1 MIRRKLL
8 ACAAAL
14 AVSCV
19 IGMGVPAYAVD
30 DLRIIAPAKPGGG
43 WDQTARVLAEVI
55 TANGAKNVTV
65 ENVAGAGGT
74 VGLAQ
79 LADQEKG
86 NGNVLMVN
94 GLVMVGGADVD
105 PARYGAQPES
115 GTDAPRESRDASE
128 LGLYL
133 AALEK
138 GIPVLGIC
146 RGLQIMA
153 IAHGGSLH
161 QHLPDVVGNT
171 LHRDAPGTF
180 NYHGATFTPNSLIA
194 NLVGATE
201 IKVNSSHHQAVN
213 SPGDL
218 TVTGL
223 ASDGTIEVC
232 EVTSTK
238 FVLGVQWHP
247 EFSDDEATSENIF
260 RGFIAACS

>member
-1 MIRRKLL
+1 MTKPVIGITTYLEPAKWGAWELP
-8 ACAAAL
+8 AAL
-14 AVSCV
+14 IPWNYVNKLQQCGASVVLLPPDPDCHDA
-19 IGMGVPAYAVD
+19 IA
-30 DLRIIAPAKPGGG
+30 RI
-43 WDQTARVLAEVI
+43 D
-55 TANGAKNVTV
+55 
-65 ENVAGAGGT
+65 
-74 VGLAQ
+74 
-79 LADQEKG
+79 
-86 NGNVLMVN
+86 

-171 LHRDAPGTF
+171 LHRDSPGTF
-180 NYHGATFTPNSLIA
+180 NYHGATFTPGSLIA

-260 RGFIAACS
+260 RGFIVACS

>member
-1 MIRRKLL
+1 MTKPVIGITTYLEPAKWGAWELP
-8 ACAAAL
+8 AAL
-14 AVSCV
+14 IPWNYVNKLQQCGASV
-19 IGMGVPAYAVD
+19 
-30 DLRIIAPAKPGGG
+30 
-43 WDQTARVLAEVI
+43 VLLPPNPDCHDAI
-55 TANGAKNVTV
+55 DR
-65 ENVAGAGGT
+65 
-74 VGLAQ
+74 L
-79 LADQEKG
+79 D
-86 NGNVLMVN
+86 

-105 PARYGAQPES
+105 PARYGAQAES
-115 GTDAPRESRDASE
+115 GTDTPRQSRDASE

-133 AALEK
+133 AALAK

-153 IAHGGSLH
+153 VAHGGSLH

-180 NYHGATFTPNSLIA
+180 NYHGATFTPGSLIA
-194 NLVGATE
+194 QLVGATE
-201 IKVNSSHHQAVN
+201 ITVNSSHHQAVN

-232 EVTSTK
+232 EVTSAK

-247 EFSDDEATSENIF
+247 EFSDDEATSEYIF
-260 RGFIAACS
+260 RGFISACS